1 MQNFLSTAQ
10 KQLAQQQAASILQ
23 NGGGMTVAINPSNNI
38 TPCGTPNSH
47 HQPSTP
53 ATILDVKRTP
63 LSGNNNN
70 LGNSTIDFRQ
80 AMATLTPTVQS
91 PSIGIGGIHQQPQ
104 HFTFTP
110 SSVSL
115 AIQGMASNTF
125 SSPSTGLQISASKLI
140 QTPPTSSPS
149 AKPVT
154 GVGTFLHPGESCSP
168 PFISL
173 NLPPN
178 TCALGPPPTN
188 VVVKVESKV
197 PAPGSGGGGHAGLP

>member
-10 KQLAQQQAASILQ
+10 KQLAQQQQQAATMQ
-23 NGGGMTVAINPSNNI
+23 NGGGMTVATNPSNNI
-38 TPCGTPNSH
+38 TPCGTPHSH
-47 HQPSTP
+47 HQPATP
-53 ATILDVKRTP
+53 TTILDGKRTP
-63 LSGNNNN
+63 LSSN
-70 LGNSTIDFRQ
+70 LGNSTIDLRQ
-80 AMATLTPTVQS
+80 VMATLTPTVQS
-91 PSIGIGGIHQQPQ
+91 PSIGIGGIHQQQ

-125 SSPSTGLQISASKLI
+125 SSTPTGLQIAASKLI

-149 AKPVT
+149 AKPLT
-154 GVGTFLHPGESCSP
+154 GVGTFMHPGESCSP

-197 PAPGSGGGGHAGLP
+197 PAPGSGGGHAGLP